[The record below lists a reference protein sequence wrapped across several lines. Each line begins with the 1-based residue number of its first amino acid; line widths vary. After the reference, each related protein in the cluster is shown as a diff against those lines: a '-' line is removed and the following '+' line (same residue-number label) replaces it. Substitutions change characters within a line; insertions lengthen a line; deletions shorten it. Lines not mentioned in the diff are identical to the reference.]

1 MEKDEEI
8 RQLKDEIRQLKENVR
23 ESEEELDLLCDY
35 FFLFGKH

>member
-23 ESEEELDLLCDY
+23 ESEEDLDLLCDY
-35 FFLFGKH
+35 FFLFGEH